1 MQRWPGKVYS
11 RLYRPIMYQLT
22 KRYQSTAAKFD
33 SSALPG
39 TSPVDNVPITTKL
52 EFLPSKAKSI
62 IPKYRIMDTNG
73 NIINKNEMPNF
84 SDNQLIKMYKDM
96 TMLETMDN
104 ILFQSQ
110 RQERISFYMTH
121 RGEEATQIGSAAAL
135 DSGDLVYAQYREAGI
150 LLYRGYKLHQFI
162 DQCMGNARGSC
173 KGIQMPI
180 HYGSKDLNYVTIS
193 STVAT
198 QMPQA
203 VGSAYAYKRA
213 ANEKCVV
220 CYFGDGATS
229 EGDAHAAF
237 NFAATLEVSII
248 FICRN
253 NGYAISTPSK
263 DQYHSDGIAS
273 RGTGYGMMAIR
284 VDGHDL
290 FAVYNANKAARQM
303 AVNENKPIL
312 IEVMVDRFGP
322 HSTSD
327 DSSAYR
333 SEEKMRHHAKT
344 IDPIERVRRYMDVR
358 GCWNNEKEKTWRK
371 EATDMVLKELEQC
384 EHIKRA
390 SITIMFDN
398 VFEKVEPH
406 LQKQMHELMQHV
418 QQNHEAS
425 FLTLLSKYE
434 QSCVPDK

>member
-1 MQRWPGKVYS
+1 
-11 RLYRPIMYQLT
+11 
-22 KRYQSTAAKFD
+22 
-33 SSALPG
+33 
-39 TSPVDNVPITTKL
+39 
-52 EFLPSKAKSI
+52 
-62 IPKYRIMDTNG
+62 
-73 NIINKNEMPNF
+73 
-84 SDNQLIKMYKDM
+84 M
-96 TMLETMDN
+96 TMLQTMDK

-110 RQERISFYMTH
+110 RQERISFYMTNH
-121 RGEEATQIGSAAAL
+121 GEEATQIGSAAAL
-135 DSGDLVYAQYREAGI
+135 DPTDLVYAQYREAGI
-150 LLYRGYKLHQFI
+150 LLYRGYELHQFI
-162 DQCMGNARGSC
+162 DQCLGNARGSC

-213 ANEKCVV
+213 GNRKCVA

-237 NFAATLEVSII
+237 NFAATLEVPVI

-273 RGTGYGMMAIR
+273 RGYGYGMMAIR

-290 FAVYNANKAARQM
+290 FAVYNATRAARQV
-303 AVNENKPIL
+303 AINEMKPVL
-312 IEVMVDRFGP
+312 IEAMVDRFGP

-333 SEEKMRHHAKT
+333 SEEKLQTWVKK
-344 IDPIERVRRYMDVR
+344 IDPIERFRRYMCAL
-358 GCWNNEKEKTWRK
+358 GCWNNEKEEKWRR
-371 EATDMVLKELEQC
+371 EATELVKRELERC
-384 EHIKRA
+384 EQVKRA
-390 SITIMFDN
+390 PITTMFEN
-398 VFEKVEPH
+398 VFEKMEPH
-406 LQKQMHELMQHV
+406 LQRQMNELMKHV
-418 QQNHEAS
+418 QQNDDAS
-425 FLTLLSKYE
+425 FLALLSKYE
-434 QSCVPDK
+434 QTSISNK

>member
-1 MQRWPGKVYS
+1 QLYSSGK
-11 RLYRPIMYQLT
+11 LLIDTFFYQEI
-22 KRYQSTAAKFD
+22 
-33 SSALPG
+33 
-39 TSPVDNVPITTKL
+39 V
-52 EFLPSKAKSI
+52 
-62 IPKYRIMDTNG
+62 RI
-73 NIINKNEMPNF
+73 F
-84 SDNQLIKMYKDM
+84 S
-96 TMLETMDN
+96 
-104 ILFQSQ
+104 
-110 RQERISFYMTH
+110 
-121 RGEEATQIGSAAAL
+121 
-135 DSGDLVYAQYREAGI
+135 
-150 LLYRGYKLHQFI
+150 
-162 DQCMGNARGSC
+162 
-173 KGIQMPI
+173 
-180 HYGSKDLNYVTIS
+180 
-193 STVAT
+193 
-198 QMPQA
+198 
-203 VGSAYAYKRA
+203 
-213 ANEKCVV
+213 
-220 CYFGDGATS
+220 
-229 EGDAHAAF
+229 
-237 NFAATLEVSII
+237 
-248 FICRN
+248 RN